1 MVAADLRAAI
11 IVGADPAQRDNG
23 HSEIGRYLLLAS
35 GILTR
40 RSSKTVAAGILYWSF
55 ASLFDTT
62 SIEITRLGP
71 KAFLV

>member
-1 MVAADLRAAI
+1 MVAADLRAAS

-40 RSSKTVAAGILYWSF
+40 RSSKFEDGCCGDTLLVVRESVRHY
-55 ASLFDTT
+55 FD
-62 SIEITRLGP
+62 
-71 KAFLV
+71 